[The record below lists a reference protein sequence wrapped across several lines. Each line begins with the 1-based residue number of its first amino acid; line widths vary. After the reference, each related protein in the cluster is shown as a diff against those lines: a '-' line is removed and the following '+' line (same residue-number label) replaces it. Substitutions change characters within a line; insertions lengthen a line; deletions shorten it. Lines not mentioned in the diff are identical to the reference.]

1 VSTVPE
7 KYRRLRSFAFGDGP
21 ALADELLD
29 LVLRGLKTATCSTED
44 EPNTS
49 TPGERWIVLDGRGN
63 PRCVIESIEV
73 TYRRYNDV
81 DAAFAYEEGEG
92 DRSLAYWRSA
102 HRRYFERQGKF
113 SEDMMLMCDRFGLV
127 EVFEGSNIAHPHAV
141 SVPSPLVGEREWTE
155 FGASTVLSIRR
166 GQPPLP
172 LAGEGW
178 GGGIPASEVTM
189 AEQKGRTWEVSS
201 KLRSNARA
209 LRKNSTDAERI
220 LWSELRDHRL
230 NGASFR
236 RQVPIESYIADFLCH
251 AARLVIELDG
261 GQHFS
266 DESEQADAARS
277 AVIEAKGFKVLRFSN
292 HDVMTNRAGVLEI
305 IAAAIAAGAP
315 TLTLPRERGSGQDLS
330 AGKRSS

>member
-1 VSTVPE
+1 MNLETAVAASAPTPTLPR
-7 KYRRLRSFAFGDGP
+7 K
-21 ALADELLD
+21 
-29 LVLRGLKTATCSTED
+29 RG
-44 EPNTS
+44 
-49 TPGERWIVLDGRGN
+49 
-63 PRCVIESIEV
+63 
-73 TYRRYNDV
+73 
-81 DAAFAYEEGEG
+81 
-92 DRSLAYWRSA
+92 
-102 HRRYFERQGKF
+102 
-113 SEDMMLMCDRFGLV
+113 
-127 EVFEGSNIAHPHAV
+127 
-141 SVPSPLVGEREWTE
+141 REWTE
-155 FGASTVLSIRR
+155 FGASTVFSIRR
-166 GQPPLP
+166 DQPPLP

-178 GGGIPASEVTM
+178 GGGSPASEVAM
-189 AEQKGRTWEVSS
+189 DEKKPKWKVSS
-201 KLRSNARA
+201 RLRSNARA

-305 IAAAIAAGAP
+305 IAAAIAARAP
-315 TLTLPRERGSGQDLS
+315 TLTLPRKRGRGQDLS
-330 AGKRSS
+330 AGKRSP